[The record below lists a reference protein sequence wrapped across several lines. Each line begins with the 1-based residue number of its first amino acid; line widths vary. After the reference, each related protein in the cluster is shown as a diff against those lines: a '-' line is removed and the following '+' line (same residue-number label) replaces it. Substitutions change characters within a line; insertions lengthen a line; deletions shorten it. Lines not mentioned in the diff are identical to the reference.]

1 MQEKN
6 SGNKAVLIRLIR
18 DRCGGKISLLKKSGR
33 ISLDIFFQLTRP
45 ESQTQSTDLIESI
58 FYFESQFFNLYL
70 SVYLDLISFLL
81 KPSAPVIV
89 WTRDL
94 FTIRCRQ
101 VNFQKVSKKSASYSV
116 SINFGYLN
124 IQPRYRTGRTTF
136 SVVFLQKKKMKKTQ
150 ADEVKKSSSQTPNFG
165 KSGRK
170 I

>member
-18 DRCGGKISLLKKSGR
+18 DRCGGKISLPKKSGR

-70 SVYLDLISFLL
+70 SVYLDLISFLS

-101 VNFQKVSKKSASYSV
+101 VSTQVS
-116 SINFGYLN
+116 
-124 IQPRYRTGRTTF
+124 
-136 SVVFLQKKKMKKTQ
+136 
-150 ADEVKKSSSQTPNFG
+150 ESQ
-165 KSGRK
+165 
-170 I
+170 